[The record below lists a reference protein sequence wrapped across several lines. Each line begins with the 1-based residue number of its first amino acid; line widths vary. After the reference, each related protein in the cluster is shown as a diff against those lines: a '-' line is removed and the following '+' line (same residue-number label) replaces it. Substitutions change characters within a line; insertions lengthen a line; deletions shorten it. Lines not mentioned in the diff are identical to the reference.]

1 MSCRLRNRPVRLLR
15 RHPISPTARHHQ
27 TRNPARS
34 RKLSG
39 AKCAGQIPTTQ
50 PIGSLKSHYPVFRL
64 PKCCL
69 SGSLKTFSHLKTVH
83 KKIFHLPP

>member
-1 MSCRLRNRPVRLLR
+1 MLTKKHPVRLLR

-50 PIGSLKSHYPVFRL
+50 PI
-64 PKCCL
+64 
-69 SGSLKTFSHLKTVH
+69 
-83 KKIFHLPP
+83 